1 MTKLTNM
8 DLPSS
13 RSRGGKGMQYCEICK
28 EWVPEINKH
37 NRKRHK
43 K

>member
-8 DLPSS
+8 DLP
-13 RSRGGKGMQYCEICK
+13 KDKPMFYCEICK
-28 EWVPEINKH
+28 TYVPDEKKH
-37 NRKRHK
+37 NRKRHPYKLK